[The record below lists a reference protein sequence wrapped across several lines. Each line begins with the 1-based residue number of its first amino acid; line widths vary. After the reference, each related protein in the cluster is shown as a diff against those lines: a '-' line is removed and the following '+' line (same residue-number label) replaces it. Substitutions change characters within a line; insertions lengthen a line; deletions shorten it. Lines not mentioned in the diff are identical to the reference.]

1 MCMHTKIAMNI
12 IHLGVQSFEE
22 WDQWIRFARVYCIVC
37 FSISCFVSVDTGVE
51 QLSICNT
58 VKRRF
63 LISLKQCSTC
73 HPSPHFFNRV
83 CGLFSLETKLFL
95 WSANNVIMVND
106 HLLT

>member
-37 FSISCFVSVDTGVE
+37 FSISCFVSVDILVWNNP
-51 QLSICNT
+51 Q
-58 VKRRF
+58 
-63 LISLKQCSTC
+63 
-73 HPSPHFFNRV
+73 FFNRV
-83 CGLFSLETKLFL
+83 CGLFSLETKHFL
-95 WSANNVIMVND
+95 WSANNVIMVNG